1 MSHSCRNRLL
11 TSSLS
16 QAKSLQEQL
25 NVSLAVIERLEGAA
39 EEQAA
44 EIAERRSALET
55 SLEEAQVQSRPSCGW
70 NNLLLLCN
78 SARHGCIT
86 THSATALEETV
97 VPAIGLLRL
106 YFSWWHPSQKSWAR
120 PLECRLDCVHIQ
132 GEWHTGGAI
141 ASDRSDSLCRIDS
154 LIAPKSNAAPACRR
168 RRRKPGE
175 IWST

>member
-1 MSHSCRNRLL
+1 LL

-55 SLEEAQVQSRPSCGW
+55 SLEEAQVQSCPSCGW
-70 NNLLLLCN
+70 NNLLLLCH
-78 SARHGCIT
+78 SGGHGYII

-97 VPAIGLLRL
+97 VPAIGLLS
-106 YFSWWHPSQKSWAR
+106 FSWWHVSQKNFVGTTS
-120 PLECRLDCVHIQ
+120 
-132 GEWHTGGAI
+132 
-141 ASDRSDSLCRIDS
+141 SM
-154 LIAPKSNAAPACRR
+154 
-168 RRRKPGE
+168 
-175 IWST
+175 